1 MMVCVPGESA
11 LNTQS
16 EDVEMVRAER
26 MSSVGIN
33 ASLSGAD
40 LRVSVET
47 AKASSGLCRRPR
59 KLLVENGLLNRKRKA
74 VRGRPSHA
82 RLFMPEEIDL
92 MMQGSTIG
100 ADKEEEERDRR
111 SSKNGFALSTKSS

>member
-1 MMVCVPGESA
+1 MTPHEEPIPDKTTVLQESA

-47 AKASSGLCRRPR
+47 AKASSGTVPAPV
-59 KLLVENGLLNRKRKA
+59 KG
-74 VRGRPSHA
+74 VR
-82 RLFMPEEIDL
+82 F
-92 MMQGSTIG
+92 
-100 ADKEEEERDRR
+100 
-111 SSKNGFALSTKSS
+111 